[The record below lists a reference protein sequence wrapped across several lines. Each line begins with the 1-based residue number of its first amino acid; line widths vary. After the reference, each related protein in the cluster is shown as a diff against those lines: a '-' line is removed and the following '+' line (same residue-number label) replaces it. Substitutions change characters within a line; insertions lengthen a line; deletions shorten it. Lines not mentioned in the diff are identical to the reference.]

1 MNEVLLKHPK
11 PTFSGHDSFPC
22 RNFWLKKGYDYILSG
37 KSFNDEDAVVV
48 LGVGKNMVGA
58 IRYWMRAFDLVRNQ
72 DELSE
77 LAHYIFKDETGVDP
91 YLEDDATLWLLHYH
105 LVKTGQA
112 SIFSIIFNY
121 LRKERIEFSKQNFI
135 QFTQRVY
142 ENLSLN
148 DNTLNTDFN
157 VFSRMYVRNEERSKD
172 REDNL
177 SELLNELNLV
187 DSYRSEKTEFYIIEN
202 RDRDEIPEE
211 VILYAILENA
221 DFDLSVNFK
230 TLESDINSIGN
241 VFALNKHGIYSK
253 IQGLIEK
260 FDFLIFNDQAGIKE
274 LQFRRKPTPFE
285 VLNKYYVK

>member
-1 MNEVLLKHPK
+1 MSEILENFPK
-11 PTFSGHDSFPC
+11 TTFSGHDSFPC

-58 IRYWMRAFDLVRNQ
+58 IRYWMRAFSLVQNQ

-77 LAHYIFKDETGVDP
+77 LAHFIFNDEIGVDP

-105 LVKTGQA
+105 LVKTGLA
-112 SIFSIIFNY
+112 STFSLLFNY

-135 QFTQRVY
+135 QFVLRDFGNQNET
-142 ENLSLN
+142 
-148 DNTLNTDFN
+148 TLNTDFN
-157 VFSRMYVRNEERSKD
+157 VFSRMYIRNEERSKD

-187 DSYRSEKTEFYIIEN
+187 DSFRSEKTEFYIIEN

-211 VILYAILENA
+211 IILYAILENTE
-221 DFDLSVNFK
+221 FDLSVNFR
-230 TLESDINSIGN
+230 TLESDFNSIGN

-253 IQGLIEK
+253 IQALVEK
-260 FDFLIFNDQAGIKE
+260 FDFLIFKDQAGIKE
-274 LQFRRKPTPFE
+274 LQFKRKPHPLE
-285 VLNKYYVK
+285 VLNQYYGK

>member
-1 MNEVLLKHPK
+1 MNEVLLTHPK

-37 KSFNDEDAVVV
+37 KSFNDDDAVVV

-58 IRYWMRAFDLVRNQ
+58 IRYWMRAFNLVQNQ

-77 LAHYIFKDETGVDP
+77 LAHYIFNDDTGVDP
-91 YLEDDATLWLLHYH
+91 YLEDDATLWILHYH
-105 LVKTGQA
+105 LVRTGQA
-112 SIFSIIFNY
+112 SIFSIIFNF

-135 QFTQRVY
+135 QFVLREVGNQN
-142 ENLSLN
+142 E
-148 DNTLNTDFN
+148 NTLNTDFN
-157 VFSRMYVRNEERSKD
+157 VFSRMYIRNEERSKD

-202 RDRDEIPEE
+202 RERDEIPEE
-211 VILYAILENA
+211 IILYSILENTE
-221 DFDLSVNFK
+221 FDLSVNFR
-230 TLESDINSIGN
+230 TLESDLNSIGN

-253 IQGLIEK
+253 IQALVEK
-260 FDFLIFNDQAGIKE
+260 FDYLVFNDQAGIKE
-274 LQFRRKPTPFE
+274 LQFKRKPTPIE
-285 VLNKYYVK
+285 VLNEYYVK

>member
-1 MNEVLLKHPK
+1 MSEILENYLKPA
-11 PTFSGHDSFPC
+11 FSGHDSFPC
-22 RNFWLKKGYDYILSG
+22 RNFWLKKGYDYVLSG
-37 KSFNDEDAVVV
+37 KSFNNEDAVVV

-58 IRYWMRAFDLVRNQ
+58 IRYWMRAFSLLQNQ

-77 LAHYIFKDETGVDP
+77 LAHFIFDDETGVDP

-112 SIFSIIFNY
+112 SIFSYIFNF
-121 LRKERIEFSKQNFI
+121 LRKERIEFSRQNFI
-135 QFTQRVY
+135 QFAQRDFGNQN
-142 ENLSLN
+142 E
-148 DNTLNTDFN
+148 NTLTTDFN
-157 VFSRMYVRNEERSKD
+157 VFSRMYMRHEERSKD

-211 VILYAILENA
+211 IILYVILENV
-221 DFDLSVNFK
+221 DFDLSVNFR

-241 VFALNKHGIYSK
+241 VFALNKHGIYAK
-253 IQGLIEK
+253 IQALVEK

-274 LQFRRKPTPFE
+274 LQFKRKPTPFE
-285 VLNKYYVK
+285 VLNQYYGK

>member
-1 MNEVLLKHPK
+1 MNEVLLTLPK

-22 RNFWLKKGYDYILSG
+22 RNFWLKKGYDYVLSG

-58 IRYWMRAFDLVRNQ
+58 IRYWMRAFSLIQNQ

-77 LAHYIFKDETGVDP
+77 LAHYIFDDQKGVDP

-112 SIFSIIFNY
+112 SIFSVIFNF
-121 LRKERIEFSKQNFI
+121 LRKERIEFSKPNFLQFVLRDLGNQN
-135 QFTQRVY
+135 
-142 ENLSLN
+142 E
-148 DNTLNTDFN
+148 NTLSTDFN
-157 VFSRMYVRNEERSKD
+157 VFSRMYIRNEERSKD

-187 DSYRSEKTEFYIIEN
+187 ESYRSEKTEFYIIEN

-211 VILYAILENA
+211 IILYAILDNTA
-221 DFDLSVNFK
+221 FDLSINFR

-241 VFALNKHGIYSK
+241 IFALNKHGIYTK
-253 IQGLIEK
+253 IQALVEK

-274 LQFRRKPTPFE
+274 LQFKRKPTPIE
-285 VLNKYYVK
+285 VLNQYYVK